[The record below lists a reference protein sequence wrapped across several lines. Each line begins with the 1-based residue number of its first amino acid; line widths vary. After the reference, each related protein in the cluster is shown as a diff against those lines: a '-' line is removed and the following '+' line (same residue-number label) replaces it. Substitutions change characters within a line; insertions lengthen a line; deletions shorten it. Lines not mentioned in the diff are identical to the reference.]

1 MTLSTFKL
9 SKLLEVSTLT
19 LKGSLLV
26 FIFMTVAGLSRI
38 SAQAT
43 YDVPTGSF
51 IINMGITPQTV
62 NNALRPYGMIYD
74 LIKNYNV
81 TVVWSINPNKD
92 KDGTDFTFNG
102 VDYRGGTF
110 IIPAQYRTTT
120 VNARITHWVGQGVVG
135 VTTNAPVTV
144 PLYRELKGAA
154 PRWTLDQA
162 NGSIA
167 VPYFTN
173 AAIPATAYGGSS
185 SSGWKVPANLGVCD
199 DIFV

>member
-62 NNALRPYGMIYD
+62 NNALRPYG
-74 LIKNYNV
+74 
-81 TVVWSINPNKD
+81 
-92 KDGTDFTFNG
+92 
-102 VDYRGGTF
+102 
-110 IIPAQYRTTT
+110 
-120 VNARITHWVGQGVVG
+120 
-135 VTTNAPVTV
+135 
-144 PLYRELKGAA
+144 
-154 PRWTLDQA
+154 
-162 NGSIA
+162 
-167 VPYFTN
+167 
-173 AAIPATAYGGSS
+173 
-185 SSGWKVPANLGVCD
+185 
-199 DIFV
+199 